1 MKCRPVFFQVNASPL
16 NNSGSTF
23 FVFIELF
30 HFILAQKKKIS
41 LHFIQFIEQ
50 PSLNIVHRY

>member
-30 HFILAQKKKIS
+30 HFILAQKKKKNLYILSS
-41 LHFIQFIEQ
+41 L
-50 PSLNIVHRY
+50 LNSPL

>member
-30 HFILAQKKKIS
+30 HFILAQKKKKI
-41 LHFIQFIEQ
+41 FTFY
-50 PSLNIVHRY
+50 PVY